1 MWLQVKGL
9 ILHSRITTKYSSSS
23 AHPCVHWQPP
33 LMPPVD
39 GFSCL
44 SFFFFAFWHFSQTLT
59 ITFPLA
65 MYSICFAT
73 VKSWKYVLSKHPL
86 FSLLYFLHRLSSRQD
101 CEHGRWKNHC
111 LLNSLALE
119 KPLAK
124 CEWHLKRFCLL
135 VFSCY
140 KGKIK
145 PATMFFWSGREG
157 ERFITFKKK
166 NLVSTGCRYLHR
178 FLKWDIDLMRL
189 EAYSTAA
196 AFIEN
201 SAVFPGSVWF

>member
-9 ILHSRITTKYSSSS
+9 ILHSRITTKYSSSL
-23 AHPCVHWQPP
+23 AHPCERWQPP
-33 LMPPVD
+33 LMPPRD
-39 GFSCL
+39 GFS
-44 SFFFFAFWHFSQTLT
+44 FFFYFAFWHFSQTFT
-59 ITFPLA
+59 VTFPPA
-65 MYSICFAT
+65 MNSICFPT
-73 VKSWKYVLSKHPL
+73 VKSWKYVLGKHPL
-86 FSLLYFLHRLSSRQD
+86 FYLQYFLHRSSRRQD

-111 LLNSLALE
+111 LLNIPTLE

-124 CEWHLKRFCLL
+124 SEWHLQRFRLL

-145 PATMFFWSGREG
+145 PATMFFFDLGGKWTDLKH
-157 ERFITFKKK
+157 FLKKK
-166 NLVSTGCRYLHR
+166 IPVSTGCRYLHR

-196 AFIEN
+196 AFTEN
-201 SAVFPGSVWF
+201 SAVFPGWF

>member
-9 ILHSRITTKYSSSS
+9 ILHSRITTKYSSSL
-23 AHPCVHWQPP
+23 AHPCEHWQPP
-33 LMPPVD
+33 LTPPMD
-39 GFSCL
+39 GF

-65 MYSICFAT
+65 MNSICFAT

-86 FSLLYFLHRLSSRQD
+86 FSLQYCLHRSSSRQD

-111 LLNSLALE
+111 LLNSPALE
-119 KPLAK
+119 KPPGKSASAYWFLAVTK
-124 CEWHLKRFCLL
+124 AKLNQRPCFFDLEGKWKDLKHF
-135 VFSCY
+135 
-140 KGKIK
+140 
-145 PATMFFWSGREG
+145 
-157 ERFITFKKK
+157 FKKI
-166 NLVSTGCRYLHR
+166 LGSTGCRYLHR

-196 AFIEN
+196 AFTEN
-201 SAVFPGSVWF
+201 SAVFRGSIWI